1 MKKAS
6 LAVVRPEKTVAER
19 SETTVGGGRTT
30 AAPDPEVPE
39 KATRRTFT
47 AEYKLS
53 ILREVDACRED
64 GEVGAVLRRE
74 GLYSSHLT
82 SWRRQRETGELQGL
96 TPRKRGRRN
105 RKAKVSAK
113 EFDQLRRENARLKRE
128 LEQAKLIIDIQK
140 KASEMLGI
148 PLRSLDDEGD
158 DS

>member
-1 MKKAS
+1 MKKTS
-6 LAVVRPEKTVAER
+6 LAVVRPEETVAER

-53 ILREVDACRED
+53 ILREVDACRGE

-82 SWRRQRETGELQGL
+82 TWRRQREAGELRGL
-96 TPRKRGRRN
+96 TPNKRGRRN
-105 RKAKVSAK
+105 KRSIVSAK
-113 EFDQLRRENARLKRE
+113 EFDQLRRENVRLRRE
-128 LEQAKLIIDIQK
+128 LEQARLIIDIQK

-148 PLRSLDDEGD
+148 PLRSLDDEGND
-158 DS
+158 

>member
-1 MKKAS
+1 MKTS
-6 LAVVRPEKTVAER
+6 LAVVRPEETVVER
-19 SETTVGGGRTT
+19 SEATVGGGRTT

-53 ILREVDACRED
+53 ILREVDACKEE

-82 SWRRQRETGELQGL
+82 TWRRQRETGELRGL
-96 TPRKRGRRN
+96 TPRKRGRLS
-105 RKAKVSAK
+105 RKVAVSVK
-113 EFDQLRRENARLKRE
+113 EVEQLRRENLHLRRE
-128 LEQAKLIIDIQK
+128 LEQARLIIDIQK

-148 PLRSLDDEGD
+148 PLRSLDNEGN

>member
-1 MKKAS
+1 MKTS
-6 LAVVRPEKTVAER
+6 LAVVRPEETVVER
-19 SETTVGGGRTT
+19 SEATVGGGRTT

-53 ILREVDACRED
+53 ILREVDACKEE

-82 SWRRQRETGELQGL
+82 TWRRQRETGELRGL
-96 TPRKRGRRN
+96 TPRKRGRLS
-105 RKAKVSAK
+105 RKVAVSVK
-113 EFDQLRRENARLKRE
+113 EVEQLRRENLHLRRE
-128 LEQAKLIIDIQK
+128 LEQARLIIDIPK

-148 PLRSLDDEGD
+148 PLRSLDNEGN

>member
-1 MKKAS
+1 
-6 LAVVRPEKTVAER
+6 VVER
-19 SETTVGGGRTT
+19 SEATVGGGRTT

-53 ILREVDACRED
+53 ILREVDACKEE

-82 SWRRQRETGELQGL
+82 TWRRQRETGELRGL
-96 TPRKRGRRN
+96 TPRKRGRLS
-105 RKAKVSAK
+105 RKVAVSVK
-113 EFDQLRRENARLKRE
+113 EVEQLRRENLHLRRE
-128 LEQAKLIIDIQK
+128 LEQARLIIDIQK

-148 PLRSLDDEGD
+148 PLRSLDNEGN

>member
-1 MKKAS
+1 MKTS
-6 LAVVRPEKTVAER
+6 LAVVRPEETVVER
-19 SETTVGGGRTT
+19 SEATVGGGRTT

-53 ILREVDACRED
+53 ILREVDACKEE

-82 SWRRQRETGELQGL
+82 TWRRQRETGELRGL
-96 TPRKRGRRN
+96 TPRKRGRLS
-105 RKAKVSAK
+105 RKVAVSVK
-113 EFDQLRRENARLKRE
+113 EVEQLRRENLHHRRE
-128 LEQAKLIIDIQK
+128 LEQARLIIDIQK

-148 PLRSLDDEGD
+148 PLRSLDNEGN